1 MIHMAGVH
9 LGLSLQTL
17 GSASPGDVTGWGLG
31 AGPGGPGA
39 QRNGDRAELGSQR
52 RAGGPGSLS
61 GRGHTRSCLR
71 LWVPSAVH
79 GRVYHLWG
87 RFPSACC
94 VSVNG
99 G

>member
-9 LGLSLQTL
+9 LGLSLQPL

-61 GRGHTRSCLR
+61 GRGHTCSCLR

-79 GRVYHLWG
+79 GRLSPVGTISISLLCL
-87 RFPSACC
+87 S
-94 VSVNG
+94 
-99 G
+99 